1 MRRRLPD
8 KRQAILDAAVK
19 VFVGKGFFR
28 SRVSEIAREAGVADG
43 TIYLY
48 YKNKDDILISI
59 FELKMQEVIRNFRN
73 AVAREKDAVSRME
86 CLIRMHLEEF
96 QANPDLAAVFQVEL
110 RRSSRFMREYR
121 KRELREYL
129 DLIGEIIRQ
138 GQQEGFFRQDLP
150 LGLVKRLIFGTLD
163 ELVSTW
169 VLAGRRYE
177 LRPLAE
183 PVMDLFLRGIGGE
196 GDAADRR
203 PVL

>member
-1 MRRRLPD
+1 MNDCSFKVIIAMNRAKFKHIQGHLGGTFHAQETPD

-19 VFVGKGFFR
+19 VFAGKGFFR

-48 YKNKDDILISI
+48 FKNKDDILISI

-138 GQQEGFFRQDLP
+138 GQQEDSFDRICP
-150 LGLVKRLIFGTLD
+150 GTC
-163 ELVSTW
+163 ETPHIRNT
-169 VLAGRRYE
+169 G
-177 LRPLAE
+177 
-183 PVMDLFLRGIGGE
+183 
-196 GDAADRR
+196 
-203 PVL
+203 